1 MCNLNLFIMKCISIY
16 FVTLLLLMSGCESG
30 RRIILKDLR
39 CENLENPVAID
50 NTHPHFSW
58 KIETDGQ
65 TMRQAYFE
73 IQVATDSSLLAQ
85 GKADL
90 WNSGKVES
98 SASVMVPYRGKELRS
113 SVLAYWKARVWGDK
127 GESSDWSPVNRFGIG
142 LLDKA
147 EWQGKYIGMP
157 DEKNPMLRK
166 KFELQD
172 RDATLLLHV
181 NSLGYHEI
189 YLNGRK
195 VSEDVLSPAVSQL
208 NKRSLSVTYDLTP
221 YAKQGINDLLVWLG
235 RGWYRKATFNAVH
248 DGPLVKLQLDEIQR
262 NGATSTLL
270 VTDSSWE
277 GRGSMYG
284 ETGTGTWYPHQF
296 GGECVD
302 GRKALPDL
310 TTATLDKLDWTPVLE
325 VEVPGI
331 EVSPQMCEP
340 N

>member
-1 MCNLNLFIMKCISIY
+1 M
-16 FVTLLLLMSGCESG
+16 
-30 RRIILKDLR
+30 
-39 CENLENPVAID
+39 
-50 NTHPHFSW
+50 
-58 KIETDGQ
+58 
-65 TMRQAYFE
+65 
-73 IQVATDSSLLAQ
+73 
-85 GKADL
+85 
-90 WNSGKVES
+90 
-98 SASVMVPYRGKELRS
+98 
-113 SVLAYWKARVWGDK
+113 
-127 GESSDWSPVNRFGIG
+127 
-142 LLDKA
+142 DKA

-157 DEKNPMLRK
+157 DEKNPMLRN

-208 NKRSLSVTYDLTP
+208 KQKIIIGDVRSYAVRKAGNKRLI
-221 YAKQGINDLLVWLG
+221 ALVGPWLVQK
-235 RGWYRKATFNAVH
+235 KATFNAVH

-325 VEVPGI
+325 VEVPG
-331 EVSPQMCEP
+331 
-340 N
+340 